1 MSMGREARVSLAT
14 AIVLMAFLSIII
26 GHAYYDRM
34 WRAAFETVAVGDA
47 EEALVAKLGPPTA
60 REKPDKLYPGYATE
74 NCVAPCV
81 ERLWYESLIP
91 GLEAWSISLGSD
103 RRVSERH
110 HWSSP

>member
-1 MSMGREARVSLAT
+1 MVLAT
-14 AIVLMAFLSIII
+14 AIVLMAFLSIVVTR
-26 GHAYYDRM
+26 AYHDSM
-34 WRAAFETVAVGDA
+34 WRAAFETVAMGDA
-47 EEALVAKLGPPTA
+47 EEALIAKLGPPTA

-91 GLEAWSISLGSD
+91 GVEAWSISLGSD
-103 RRVSERH
+103 RRVLERY